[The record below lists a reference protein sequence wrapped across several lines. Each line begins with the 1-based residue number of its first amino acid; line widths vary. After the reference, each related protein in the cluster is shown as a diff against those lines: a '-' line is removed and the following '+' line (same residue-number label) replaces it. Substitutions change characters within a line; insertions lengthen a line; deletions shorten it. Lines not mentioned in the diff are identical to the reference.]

1 MQFGRW
7 MRRHGTLV
15 RACAALLLLLAA
27 FFVGDAMGKMALC
40 AAATLLAGADVLWQA
55 LRNILHGDVF
65 DENFLMCIAAIG
77 AFCIGEYHE
86 AAAVMIFY
94 QIGEY
99 FQSRAVRASR
109 ADIRALMDIRPE
121 IAHLVEGTDVR
132 DVAPETLC
140 IGQTIRI
147 QPGERVPVDV
157 CILSGESWIDTTAL
171 SGESIPRQVM
181 QDDCVFGGSVNVS
194 GLLTARVQRVYTD
207 SAVSRMLA
215 LVEDA
220 ADKKAKTENFIT
232 VFARY
237 YTPAVVLVA
246 ALLAL
251 VPPVFVGHFSDW
263 LYRALVFLVVSCPC
277 ALVISVPLGF
287 FGGIGGAARRGI
299 LVKGGN
305 FLEALARVDTVLF
318 DKTGTLTRGSF
329 DVRRIIAQDM
339 DERTLLEL
347 AAHAESASPHPL
359 AKAITARYD
368 GVLDAARVSQAQE
381 LSGCGARAT
390 VDGKTVC
397 VGRRQWIAQLCGI
410 EPPQS
415 DYAAAYVC
423 VDGRYC
429 GFIEVADTV
438 KEDAK
443 DAVRALRRAG
453 VRRIVMLTGDK
464 QHIADAVGAQLGLDR
479 VYAGLLP
486 DQKVERAQVLMQ
498 DGGVTAFVGDGMNDA
513 PLLARVD
520 VGIAMGALGSDA
532 AIEAADVVIMNDAPS
547 KIAEAIAIAK
557 KTTRIVR
564 QNVILSLAIKF
575 AVLVFAALGIV
586 GMWTAVFADV
596 GVAMLAILNS
606 MRTLRLRD

>member
-1 MQFGRW
+1 MKIKKL

-15 RACAALLLLLAA
+15 RACSALLLLVAA
-27 FFVGDAMGKMALC
+27 FLIGNTTGKIVLC

-55 LRNILHGDVF
+55 MRNILHGDVF

-94 QIGEY
+94 QVGEY

-121 IAHLVEGTDVR
+121 IAHLLDGTDVR
-132 DVAPETLC
+132 DVEPETLRV
-140 IGQTIRI
+140 GQTIRI
-147 QPGERVPVDV
+147 LPGERVPVDV

-181 QDDCVFGGSVNVS
+181 QNDSVFGGSVNVS
-194 GLLTARVQRVYTD
+194 GLLTARVQRVYTE

-232 VFARY
+232 TFARY

-251 VPPVFVGHFSDW
+251 VPPVFAGHFSDW

-329 DVRRIIAQDM
+329 DVRRIVADNL
-339 DERTLLEL
+339 DEQTLLAL
-347 AAHAESASPHPL
+347 AAHAEYASPHPL
-359 AKAITARYD
+359 AKAIVARYN
-368 GVLDAARVSQAQE
+368 GAINAARVSNVQE
-381 LSGCGARAT
+381 LSGRGAQAV

-397 VGRRQWIAQLCGI
+397 VGRRQWIAQLCGAQ
-410 EPPQS
+410 PPQS

-423 VDGRYC
+423 VDGTYC
-429 GFIEVADTV
+429 GYIEVADTI
-438 KEDAK
+438 KDDAK

-464 QHIADAVGAQLGLDR
+464 QHIADAVGTQLGLDQ

-486 DQKVERAQVLMQ
+486 DQKVERAQALMQ

-575 AVLVFAALGIV
+575 AVLLLAAFGIV

-606 MRTLRLRD
+606 MRTLRVRG